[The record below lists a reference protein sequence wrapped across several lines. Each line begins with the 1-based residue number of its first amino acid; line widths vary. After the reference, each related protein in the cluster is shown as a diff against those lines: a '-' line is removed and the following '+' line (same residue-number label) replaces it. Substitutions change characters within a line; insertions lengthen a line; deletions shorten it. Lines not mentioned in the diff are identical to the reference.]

1 MTATENGIYIST
13 GVIML
18 FGGPFF
24 LGLIDTLATDNQA
37 AMPSLTIMGFA
48 ITVFCLAVLALG
60 VWIDG

>member
-1 MTATENGIYIST
+1 MTAIEDGIYIST
-13 GVIML
+13 GVLML

-37 AMPSLTIMGFA
+37 AMPSLIIMGFA